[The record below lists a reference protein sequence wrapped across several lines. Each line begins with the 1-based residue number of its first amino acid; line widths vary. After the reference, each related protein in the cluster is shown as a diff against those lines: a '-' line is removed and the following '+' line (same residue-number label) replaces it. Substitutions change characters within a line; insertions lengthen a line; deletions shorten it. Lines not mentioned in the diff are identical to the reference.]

1 VSLAVVALGGALGA
15 VSRYLAGAWVQSMS
29 GGAFP
34 WGTWTVNLVGSLAIG
49 FAMVWLN
56 QTLAS
61 AELRLFVAMG
71 FLGSFTTFSTF
82 SLETVEL
89 LREGLWFRAGAYS
102 LGSMALGVLA
112 VVAGG
117 AAASAIF
124 RS

>member
-1 VSLAVVALGGALGA
+1 VSLAVIALGGALGA
-15 VSRYLAGAWVQSMS
+15 VCRYLAGAWVQGMS
-29 GGAFP
+29 DGAFP
-34 WGTWTVNLVGSLAIG
+34 WGTWSVNLAGSLAIG
-49 FAMVWLN
+49 FAMVWLSH
-56 QTLAS
+56 TLAS

-89 LREGLWFRAGAYS
+89 LREGLWLRAGAYS
-102 LGSMALGVLA
+102 IGSLVLGVVA

-117 AAASAIF
+117 AAATAIF